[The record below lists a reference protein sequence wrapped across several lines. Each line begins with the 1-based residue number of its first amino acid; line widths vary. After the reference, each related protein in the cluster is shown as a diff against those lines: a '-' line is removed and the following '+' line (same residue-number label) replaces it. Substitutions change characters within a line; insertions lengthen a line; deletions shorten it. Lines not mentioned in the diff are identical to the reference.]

1 MCVQWG
7 REEISNSFC
16 LFPISFS
23 VRFNLYLFPKPV
35 VKAKLDI
42 TLEECIFIRVVCLL
56 FYKQTTVQ
64 FKQTQL
70 KWLFYIPIAVCR
82 ADFHFQLST
91 PLAKA
96 NTEANSCAK
105 ILSKHLHDLFFFFQI
120 TKQPIYIH
128 FTPWRGYPQLAD
140 RKIKPRWSYA
150 WEQPHSSQQPA
161 QADFCKVIRSSA
173 RLLSYSRAKPCTSPS
188 LLASMAWLQTSTLSP
203 VLLCCSLDLSL
214 C

>member
-1 MCVQWG
+1 M
-7 REEISNSFC
+7 
-16 LFPISFS
+16 
-23 VRFNLYLFPKPV
+23 
-35 VKAKLDI
+35 KAKLDI

-105 ILSKHLHDLFFFFQI
+105 ILSKHLHDLFFFF
-120 TKQPIYIH
+120 
-128 FTPWRGYPQLAD
+128 
-140 RKIKPRWSYA
+140 SNN
-150 WEQPHSSQQPA
+150 
-161 QADFCKVIRSSA
+161 
-173 RLLSYSRAKPCTSPS
+173 
-188 LLASMAWLQTSTLSP
+188 
-203 VLLCCSLDLSL
+203 
-214 C
+214 